1 MAGESWRWDATEI
14 ARAIRLG
21 TLSAR
26 EAVEDALARCAA
38 VNRAINAVTEVLA
51 EEALAAADAADAA
64 RARGEALPPLHG
76 VPVTTKINVDQ
87 KGRATTNGCVPLA
100 QAIAA
105 EDSPVVANL
114 RRAGAIVIGRTNTPA
129 LSMRWF
135 TENALH
141 GRTLNPW
148 SEGHTPG
155 GSSGGASAAVAAG
168 IGAIAHGNDLGGSV
182 RYPAYACGVAGLK
195 PSAGRV
201 PAYNPTAKGERPLA
215 FQLMSVQGPLA
226 RRVGDL
232 CLALAAMARGDARDP
247 WWAPAPLT
255 QPCPARPL
263 RVALCRDPAGT
274 SIHPAV
280 DAALT
285 AAARALE
292 AAGYH
297 VEERKPPDFPGVAR
311 DWDSLCAHE
320 AQTQMGEAFRT
331 LGDEGARVTFAEMTR
346 HRAIL
351 DAMGYAEVLAR
362 RTSRIRAWQ
371 VFQQEWPLLLCPV
384 STEPPLPQGLDVA
397 GPQGF
402 ARVFQAQQTLLAAP
416 LLGMP
421 AVSVPTGVFEGLPM
435 GVQITA
441 PRWREDLALDAAEAI
456 EAAFPMATPI
466 DPRPSTVINT
476 G

>member
-1 MAGESWRWDATEI
+1 MTGESWRWDATQI

-26 EAVEDALARCAA
+26 EAVEDALARCAT
-38 VNRAINAVTEVLA
+38 VNPAINAVTEVLA

-64 RARGEALPPLHG
+64 RARGEALGALHG
-76 VPVTTKINVDQ
+76 VPVTTKVNVDQ

-100 QAIAA
+100 NTLAA

-114 RRAGAIVIGRTNTPA
+114 RRAGAIIIGRTNTPA

-148 SEGHTPG
+148 SAGHTPG

-182 RYPAYACGVAGLK
+182 RYPAYACGVAGIK
-195 PSAGRV
+195 PSFGRV
-201 PAYNPTAKGERPLA
+201 PAFNPTAKGERPLA
-215 FQLMSVQGPLA
+215 FQMMSVQGPLA

-232 CLALAAMARGDARDP
+232 RLALAAMAVGDARDP
-247 WWAPAPLT
+247 WWMPAPLEHAT
-255 QPCPARPL
+255 PRPL
-263 RVALCRDPAGT
+263 RVALCRDPGGT
-274 SIHPAV
+274 GIHAAV

-292 AAGYH
+292 AAGH
-297 VEERKPPDFPGVAR
+297 IVEERAPPDFAAVAR
-311 DWDSLCAHE
+311 DWDALCAHE
-320 AQTQMGEAFRT
+320 ALSQMREAFDT
-331 LGDEGARVTFAEMTR
+331 LADDGARVTFAEMTR
-346 HRAIL
+346 HRSIL
-351 DAMGYAEVLAR
+351 DAAGYAEVLAR
-362 RTSRIRAWQ
+362 RTTHIRAWQ
-371 VFQQEWPLLLCPV
+371 AFQQDWPLLLCPV
-384 STEPPLPQGLDVA
+384 SAEPPLPQGLDIA

-402 ARVFQAQQTLLAAP
+402 ARVFQAQQPLLAAP
-416 LLGMP
+416 LLGVP
-421 AVSVPTGVFEGLPM
+421 AVSVPTGVAEGLPM

-441 PRWREDLALDAAEAI
+441 PRWREDLALDAAEVI

-466 DPRPSTVINT
+466 DPRV
-476 G
+476 